1 MKVNLNLGPEFGQG
15 LLPFWW
21 QSLRELGVV
30 EIHDGIQYEGT
41 FSRPNTI
48 QLSDLAIFFKCYGVM
63 ASSWWDQH
71 NIGLLVSFLRPYFM
85 LDIKNIMKSSTLGH
99 HLINDCT
106 TIPLLLACNE
116 MLLGQWRWMDFF
128 FEGATF
134 QFGTVGDQHV
144 GYQEVAYEVNATQ
157 TSHLLQV
164 KGHEDDR
171 SARTTRCFRNG
182 TGYLRSSMNLSIECF
197 HLRSFRNAWGS
208 VHFLKNGFTMDLF
221 GILWMLLGYS
231 QHWAMRYLWNLS
243 ELVDDYWGLSK
254 MPMILAAFWGLIRA
268 GGRHQSVPVAVGHHP
283 ARYFYLTSK
292 N

>member
-116 MLLGQWRWMDFF
+116 MLLGQGRWMDFF
-128 FEGATF
+128 FFWRCYLSIWHRWRPARWVPGSCVWSKCYPDIPSPPG
-134 QFGTVGDQHV
+134 QRPRRWQ
-144 GYQEVAYEVNATQ
+144 
-157 TSHLLQV
+157 
-164 KGHEDDR
+164 KCEDD
-171 SARTTRCFRNG
+171 
-182 TGYLRSSMNLSIECF
+182 
-197 HLRSFRNAWGS
+197 
-208 VHFLKNGFTMDLF
+208 TML
-221 GILWMLLGYS
+221 
-231 QHWAMRYLWNLS
+231 
-243 ELVDDYWGLSK
+243 
-254 MPMILAAFWGLIRA
+254 P
-268 GGRHQSVPVAVGHHP
+268 
-283 ARYFYLTSK
+283 
-292 N
+292 